1 MKEQSKQI
9 IIRFA
14 KESELVRVNELRKL
28 VNDLHVEGKPEIFRA
43 GFNDELRDFIYKIW
57 KDPEQK
63 IVVAELNGV
72 VCGFAVLHHI
82 HRPENPFMLERDF
95 MDVDEFC
102 VDKEYRRQG
111 IATKMMS
118 FIRNYTK
125 EKGIK
130 RLELNMWEVNQ
141 DALAFY
147 EAVGFKT
154 YRRYMEM
161 KV

>member
-1 MKEQSKQI
+1 MNEQSKQI

-14 KESELVRVNELRKL
+14 KESELVRVNELRKQ
-28 VNDLHVEGKPEIFRA
+28 VNDLHVEGKSEIFRA

-102 VDKEYRRQG
+102 VDKEYRRQEIG
-111 IATKMMS
+111 RAH
-118 FIRNYTK
+118 
-125 EKGIK
+125 
-130 RLELNMWEVNQ
+130 V
-141 DALAFY
+141 
-147 EAVGFKT
+147 
-154 YRRYMEM
+154 
-161 KV
+161 